1 MNWPALSAAWL
12 AGLFG
17 SVHCLAMCGGIAVA
31 LAAAPNANKS
41 AWAAWSQAAQLN
53 LSRVLGYAIA
63 GALVGLIGGSFLHA
77 FQDQTWTRYVRLAVG
92 AVMIIV
98 ALRLLDVGGRWRWLS
113 APGQWVWALLSRL
126 QRALQFLPLRLR
138 LSVSGLLWSFL
149 PCGLSSTLLLAAWFE
164 ADVWR
169 GALLMAVF
177 GLGTLPAMVLVSY
190 SGQRSMQWLQQPTV
204 RLFAALWIG
213 LVGLLSLTAPWIAGL
228 HPALPGALA
237 AMGCVV
243 R

>member
-31 LAAAPNANKS
+31 LAAAPNGGKS
-41 AWAAWSQAAQLN
+41 AWSAWTQAAQLN
-53 LSRVLGYAIA
+53 VSRVFGYALA
-63 GALVGLIGGSFLHA
+63 GALVGLIGASFLHVFEA
-77 FQDQTWTRYVRLAVG
+77 QTWTRYLRLAVG
-92 AVMIIV
+92 AVMIVV
-98 ALRLLDVGGRWRWLS
+98 ALRLLDLGGRWRWLS
-113 APGQWVWALLSRL
+113 APGQWVWAILSRL
-126 QRALQFLPLRLR
+126 QQALQFLPLRLR
-138 LSVSGLLWSFL
+138 LSVSGVLWSFL

-190 SGQRSMQWLQQPTV
+190 SGQRSIQWLQKPLARRV
-204 RLFAALWIG
+204 AAAWIG
-213 LVGLLSLTAPWIAGL
+213 LVGVLSLTAPWLAGL
-228 HPALPGALA
+228 HPALPGTLA